1 MASYI
6 LTADASLNG
15 QRFQL
20 LCNNKAKCDTLVV
33 PLASVACFDHVVR
46 SLADLPT
53 PSAGAINLTA
63 GSWCFAAPINLGA
76 NKLVVPNGVY
86 VYLQGSGYATQVT
99 ATGTVLQ
106 VDGECLVTAFAAQT
120 STSIALQVNATG
132 RVASQLS
139 YWFAA
144 LDAVAV
150 RNAGLWEGQNET
162 IVGQVQVY
170 DTTCMQ
176 QSAISTS
183 TIPAIQLN
191 GGEVMVSQ
199 SMLNANGAAPSLVEL
214 NSTSGICQLTNVDL
228 YMPSPTASLVNVTGG
243 VSLLQVIGGYWHGSN
258 SSNGNG
264 LLITGPA
271 SQLQLSMVTIRN
283 LSTGVRYTSGSVTSM
298 LFDMCN
304 CAQSNGFVGV
314 NWPAASIPG
323 HSMLLVGNSWY
334 VATPI
339 SGFTAATANVNLKAC
354 AGNTGLLSET
364 PIVP

>member
-6 LTADASLNG
+6 LTADASLNQ

-20 LCNNKAKCDTLVV
+20 LCNNKAKCDALVV

-46 SLADLPT
+46 SLADLPA
-53 PSAGAINLTA
+53 PSAGAINLTQ
-63 GSWCFAAPINLGA
+63 GSWCFATPINLGA
-76 NKLVVPNGVY
+76 NKLVVPNGVSA
-86 VYLQGSGYATQVT
+86 YLQGAGPAATIS
-99 ATGTVLQ
+99 ASGTVLQ
-106 VDGECLVTAFAAQT
+106 VDGTAVGVGLSGT
-120 STSIALQVNATG
+120 STASGIALRINATG
-132 RVASQLS
+132 QFKGVHGYWSTGLS
-139 YWFAA
+139 
-144 LDAVAV
+144 AVCVSA
-150 RNAGLWEGQNET
+150 AGLWEDVNGD
-162 IVGQVQVY
+162 ILGGVASY
-170 DTTCMQ
+170 DTTSLV

-183 TIPAIQLN
+183 TIPALAVN
-191 GGEVMVSQ
+191 GGEVMAVNCA
-199 SMLNANGAAPSLVEL
+199 LNANGAPSVVNL
-214 NSTSGICQLTNVDL
+214 NSASGICTLSNTDL

-243 VSLLQVIGGYWHGSN
+243 VSILQVTGGYWHGST
-258 SSNGNG
+258 SNDGNG

-271 SQLQLSMVTIRN
+271 AQLQLSMVTIRN
-283 LSTGVRYTSGSVTSM
+283 LNTGVRYTSGSVTGM

-339 SGFTAATANVNLKAC
+339 SGFSAATANVNLKAC
-354 AGNTGLLSET
+354 AGNLGLLSET